1 MRKMSRT
8 PGSVF
13 YTYKSNTSCCQGVYQ
28 SFAVFRE
35 ETPVQQQNYLDIFPY
50 MVKMHGFA

>member
-1 MRKMSRT
+1 MSRT